1 MYFIHNTRPFFASVY
16 PTPLISELVLSLLLL
31 LPLSLS
37 LSLLF
42 LPLSFSF
49 QPQLAWQQFF
59 SFSNEDV
66 CALLFFFFSVKLCK
80 DFFASSQ
87 ISGSIISPTQWS
99 KLAAANAL
107 KPIHLIYNSYKNS
120 PKICLML
127 AP

>member
-107 KPIHLIYNSYKNS
+107 KPIHLIYNAGGTVT
-120 PKICLML
+120 KIH
-127 AP
+127 PRYV